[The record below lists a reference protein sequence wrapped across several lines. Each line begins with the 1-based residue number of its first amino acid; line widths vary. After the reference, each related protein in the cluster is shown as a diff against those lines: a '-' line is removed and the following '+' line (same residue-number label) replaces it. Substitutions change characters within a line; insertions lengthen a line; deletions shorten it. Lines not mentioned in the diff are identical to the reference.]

1 MIIIVKGGS
10 MYAILRFK
18 ATILFYHHA
27 VVENQ
32 LFVSFPIK
40 PKLHK
45 IQCILSD
52 KARSINFKSNTVT
65 S

>member
-1 MIIIVKGGS
+1 